1 MWKLTA
7 AGGAGTHSSPW
18 VPRETWKFAQ
28 SHESFSV
35 PEETGDAGTAGY
47 AALA

>member
-18 VPRETWKFAQ
+18 VPRGTWRLAQ
-28 SHESFSV
+28 SQESFSV
-35 PEETGDAGTAGY
+35 PEETSSAGTAGY